1 MSYISPS
8 LEEQQEARAGRPP
21 LDTGAL
27 AVQLRAEYDE
37 AERARGMV
45 NLRWLED
52 LRQYRGMY
60 APEVLARLKKT
71 KRAKVYYRMT
81 TAKINTM
88 TARLMDLLFPQRV
101 KNWAIE
107 PTPDPM
113 LPDDV
118 VMQDMQDEISAAAEQ
133 IMGQTM
139 QGLQAQNTVPDMWA
153 AQNLMAEAFQQA
165 FQQVDTTGAGRR
177 LAAQ

>member
-1 MSYISPS
+1 MPYLSPS
-8 LEEQQEARAGRPP
+8 LEEQTEQEARAGRPP

-37 AERARGMV
+37 AERARSMV

-60 APEVLARLKKT
+60 APDVLARLRKT

-118 VMQDMQDEISAAAEQ
+118 VMQDMQDEIGAAAEQ
-133 IMGQTM
+133 IMAQTM
-139 QGLQAQNTVPDMWA
+139 PG
-153 AQNLMAEAFQQA
+153 F
-165 FQQVDTTGAGRR
+165 AGTEHSPGYVGRPKPHGR
-177 LAAQ
+177 GVSAGV